1 MSNIDSVETLFDK
14 LRADHPRATLSLE
27 RGAEGGQYA
36 WTMTCKET
44 SHRVSCESEEKTAR
58 RVEEMRAHLGGK
70 KFAKAAEDAER
81 MESLRQYEPYIVAS
95 AYVKGRMFCRLTGA
109 RMRATEDALVKHA
122 SGKKFEKAHARAL
135 AEKTPLLEEKDP
147 ETVEREKA
155 VARAEQKEREEK
167 NKASRVAVVE
177 ARKAT
182 KEKNREERRRLR
194 ENGGFDESM
203 GCWVPPGREIDS
215 EEDEDEDDDENNE
228 DGSDSMDDA
237 GPENDLEDEFYDDY
251 DSSDDDD
258 EEADLIPTV
267 VAPGAAKRARLAKS
281 DE

>member
-1 MSNIDSVETLFDK
+1 MSVETLFER
-14 LRADHPRATLSLE
+14 LRADHPRATLELE
-27 RGAEGGQYA
+27 RGIDGGRYA

-44 SHRVSCESEEKTAR
+44 SHRVSCESEEKTEG

-70 KFAKAAEDAER
+70 KFAKAAEEAER

-95 AYVKGRMFCRLTGA
+95 AHVKGQMFCRLTGS
-109 RMRATEDALVKHA
+109 RLRATEDALVKHA
-122 SGKKFEKAHARAL
+122 SGKRFEKAHAKAL

-155 VARAEQKEREEK
+155 AARAEQKKREEK
-167 NKASRVAVVE
+167 NKATRTAMAE
-177 ARKAT
+177 DRKAT
-182 KEKNREERRRLR
+182 QEKNREERRRLR

-215 EEDEDEDDDENNE
+215 EDDEDDEDDEDKDDD
-228 DGSDSMDDA
+228 DGSESTDDD
-237 GPENDLEDEFYDDY
+237 GPDNDLEDDFYEDY

-258 EEADLIPTV
+258 EADLIPNV
-267 VAPGAAKRARLAKS
+267 VAPGAAKRARLAER

>member
-1 MSNIDSVETLFDK
+1 MSNSVETLFDR

-27 RGAEGGQYA
+27 RGAEDGRYA

-44 SHRVSCESEEKTAR
+44 SHRVSCESEEKTAG
-58 RVEEMRAHLGGK
+58 RVEEMRAHLRGK

-95 AYVKGRMFCRLTGA
+95 AYVKGQMFCRLTGA
-109 RMRATEDALVKHA
+109 RLRATEDALVKHA
-122 SGKKFEKAHARAL
+122 SGKRFEKAHARAL

-155 VARAEQKEREEK
+155 AAREEQKEREEK
-167 NKASRVAVVE
+167 NKASRAAVVE

-182 KEKNREERRRLR
+182 KEKNREERQRLR

-203 GCWVPPGREIDS
+203 GCWVPPGREIES
-215 EEDEDEDDDENNE
+215 EDEDEDDDDDDDEDDE
-228 DGSDSMDDA
+228 DGSDYLDDT
-237 GPENDLEDEFYDDY
+237 GPENDLEDDFYDDY

-258 EEADLIPTV
+258 DLIPTV
-267 VAPGAAKRARLAKS
+267 VAPGAAKRARVAKS